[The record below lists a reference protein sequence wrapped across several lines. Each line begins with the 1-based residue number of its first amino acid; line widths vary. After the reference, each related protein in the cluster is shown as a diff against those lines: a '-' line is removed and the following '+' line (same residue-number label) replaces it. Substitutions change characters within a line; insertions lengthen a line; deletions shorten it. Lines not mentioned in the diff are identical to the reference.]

1 MPDRLKPFYTG
12 SSGIDAGKPFR
23 PGGSEPAGFNTR
35 TYGVDYQHHGAGAD
49 GLLARIA
56 DNLRLSRKTG
66 DRAALFTDHAGV
78 RHMVGT
84 TAGGRRDGAGR
95 RLGEMFHFPVG
106 GGETVPNPAAV
117 RGLAARRGAA
127 LESASRGVEDA
138 ALPVS
143 VHPTGLAAEAN
154 ALGTRVPA
162 AALPHARFDEL
173 FAPNTRTRLR
183 LGRLAGASSLA
194 GAAGGYASRPAETP
208 TKAASAFH
216 RPENYDPVA
225 DMPRGRKLYAGAND
239 WEAGWTWAWVQRDGD
254 GEPEEFFRVDHS
266 DCPGC
271 KGGDT
276 NVSAADDRKCVAHG
290 KAEVRAWAEGMKGV
304 RWRS

>member
-1 MPDRLKPFYTG
+1 MVGGGSTPPVSADAPTAALRGLPAAAQKAPKGPYDQVRGVSPLLHHWLTTGQRLWAGGGLAGLGLGAGVSMQPKTAGLRDAVRNFFTRQEAIPGEFVHRPYASLPDRLKPFYTG

-154 ALGTRVPA
+154 ARAVWVVAP
-162 AALPHARFDEL
+162 EL
-173 FAPNTRTRLR
+173 A
-183 LGRLAGASSLA
+183 
-194 GAAGGYASRPAETP
+194 
-208 TKAASAFH
+208 
-216 RPENYDPVA
+216 
-225 DMPRGRKLYAGAND
+225 
-239 WEAGWTWAWVQRDGD
+239 
-254 GEPEEFFRVDHS
+254 
-266 DCPGC
+266 
-271 KGGDT
+271 
-276 NVSAADDRKCVAHG
+276 
-290 KAEVRAWAEGMKGV
+290 
-304 RWRS
+304 